1 MRAATRSLTP
11 PPPPPQDGTYANVNW
26 TEYYTRMRKEMGYE
40 HPGYLLH
47 EAVVWSPHHKRWY
60 VLPRRMSREAYN
72 DVLDERRG
80 ANTVITASPDFS
92 SVSHA
97 PLGVRRSLPP
107 PQRDASAPTLC
118 PPMRRR

>member
-1 MRAATRSLTP
+1 MRRAL
-11 PPPPPQDGTYANVNW
+11 
-26 TEYYTRMRKEMGYE
+26 GYE

-80 ANTVITASPDFS
+80 ANTVISASPDFS
-92 SVSHA
+92 SVTQA
-97 PLGVRRSLPP
+97 PLGVRAAARLPP
-107 PQRDASAPTLC
+107 LQRATAAFSTPYR
-118 PPMRRR
+118 P